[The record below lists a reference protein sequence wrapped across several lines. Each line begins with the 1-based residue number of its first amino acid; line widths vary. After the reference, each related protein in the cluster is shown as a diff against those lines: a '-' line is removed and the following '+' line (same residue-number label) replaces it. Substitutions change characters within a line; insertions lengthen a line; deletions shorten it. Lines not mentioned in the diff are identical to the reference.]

1 VERRLGFGDA
11 QELDWKRQKE
21 EMLRKKKKP

>member
-1 VERRLGFGDA
+1 VERRLGFGNA
-11 QELDWKRQKE
+11 QELDWKREKD